1 MDKQAFYRLAVADAM
16 QLHDERVRKAIE
28 RTRMLR
34 AELEAAEQEQRAV
47 MAAHDAFRKAYPTPE
62 AGRDG

>member
-28 RTRMLR
+28 TTRSLR
-34 AELEAAEQEQRAV
+34 AALDDAELEQEVVIAARA
-47 MAAHDAFRKAYPTPE
+47 AFRNAHPIPATPD
-62 AGRDG
+62 A